1 MKKLT
6 DKEQQIY
13 DYIFEMIEKNGY
25 SPTVRD
31 IKNAVGIKSTS
42 TVHIYLQKLE
52 DKGFIQ
58 KEQGKSRTLRVG
70 SSNPP
75 KSVEIPIIGRI
86 AAGAPVFAEENY
98 DGSLDFK
105 VPAKYQNDRLFALRV
120 EGESMIEAGIMNGD
134 IIVVTATQYA
144 ENGDIVVAL
153 INDEA
158 TVKTFYK
165 ENGGYRL
172 QPENSTMKPI
182 YTDEVTVLGKV
193 MANVRYY

>member
-1 MKKLT
+1 MATLT
-6 DKEQQIY
+6 EKEQQIY
-13 DYIFEMIEKNGY
+13 DYIFTMIEKNGY
-25 SPTVRD
+25 SPSVRD

-42 TVHIYLQKLE
+42 TVHMYLQKLE

-70 SSNPP
+70 GS
-75 KSVEIPIIGRI
+75 KHAEIPIIGRI

-105 VPAKYQNDRLFALRV
+105 VPAKYQSDKLFALRV

-134 IIVVTATQYA
+134 IIVVAATPYA
-144 ENGDIVVAL
+144 ENGDIVAAL

-172 QPENSTMKPI
+172 QPENHTMKPI
-182 YTDEVTVLGKV
+182 MTDSVEVLGKV
-193 MANVRYY
+193 IANVRYY

>member
-1 MKKLT
+1 MGKLT

-13 DYIFEMIEKNGY
+13 DYISMMIEKNGY
-25 SPTVRD
+25 SPSVRD
-31 IKNAVGIKSTS
+31 IKNAVDIKSTS
-42 TVHIYLQKLE
+42 TVHMYLQKLE

-58 KEQGKSRTLRVG
+58 KDRGKSRTLRVG
-70 SSNPP
+70 SP
-75 KSVEIPIIGRI
+75 KHMEIPIIGRI
-86 AAGAPVFAEENY
+86 AAGTPVFAEENY

-105 VPAKYQNDRLFALRV
+105 VPAKYQNEKLFALRV

-134 IIVVTATQYA
+134 IIVVTATPYA
-144 ENGDIVVAL
+144 ENGDIVAAL
-153 INDEA
+153 VNDEA

-182 YTDEVTVLGKV
+182 LVDEVTVLGKII
-193 MANVRYY
+193 ANVRYY